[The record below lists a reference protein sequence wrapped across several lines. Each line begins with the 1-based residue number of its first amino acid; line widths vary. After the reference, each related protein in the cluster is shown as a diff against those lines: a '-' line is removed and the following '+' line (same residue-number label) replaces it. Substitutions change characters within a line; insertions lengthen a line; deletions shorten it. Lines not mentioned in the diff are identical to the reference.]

1 MNTVFLALGSNIENR
16 KQHIEKAIVLLRE
29 KINDITVA
37 SLYETKPRYFENQN
51 NFLNTVLSGF
61 TELEPQEL
69 LQFTKTVQKKV
80 GRVERF
86 RNGPREI
93 DIDILFYDNVVY
105 KDEELEIPHPRLQ
118 ERDFVLQ
125 PFSDLNPDFSHPVL
139 KKTIRELLDSL
150 PEEQRSIIQN
160 TIGSFQLDIFLKN
173 GNPQAGK

>member
-1 MNTVFLALGSNIENR
+1 MHHIFLALGSNIGNR
-16 KQHIEKAIVLLRE
+16 KHYIEESILLLQE
-29 KINDITVA
+29 TMNDVTIA
-37 SLYETKPRYFENQN
+37 PLYETEPRYFENQH

-61 TELEPQEL
+61 TDLEPQEL

-125 PFSDLNPDFSHPVL
+125 PFSDINPYFFHPVL
-139 KKTIRELLDSL
+139 NKTMRELLDTL
-150 PEEQRSIIQN
+150 PEEQRSVIKM
-160 TIGSFQLDIFLKN
+160 LK
-173 GNPQAGK
+173 

>member
-1 MNTVFLALGSNIENR
+1 MHQIFLALGSNIGNR
-16 KQHIEKAIVLLRE
+16 KHYIEESILLLQE
-29 KINDITVA
+29 KMSDVTIA
-37 SLYETKPRYFENQN
+37 PLYETEPRYFENQH

-61 TELEPQEL
+61 TDLEPQEL

-125 PFSDLNPDFSHPVL
+125 PLSDINPDFFHPVL
-139 KKTIRELLDSL
+139 KKTMRELLDTL
-150 PEEQRSIIQN
+150 PEEQRSVIKR
-160 TIGSFQLDIFLKN
+160 LK
-173 GNPQAGK
+173 

>member
-1 MNTVFLALGSNIENR
+1 MHQIFLALGSNIENR
-16 KQHIEKAIVLLRE
+16 KQHIETAIVLLRE
-29 KINDITVA
+29 KVHDITVA
-37 SLYETKPRYFENQN
+37 PLYETKPRYFENQY

-61 TELEPQEL
+61 TDLEPQEL

-105 KDEELEIPHPRLQ
+105 KDEVLEIPHPGIQ

-125 PFSDLNPDFSHPVL
+125 PFSDIDPDFSHPVL
-139 KKTIRELLDSL
+139 KKTIRELLDTL
-150 PEEQRSIIQN
+150 QEEQRSVIKI
-160 TIGSFQLDIFLKN
+160 LE
-173 GNPQAGK
+173 

>member
-37 SLYETKPRYFENQN
+37 PLYETKPRYFENQN
-51 NFLNTVLSGF
+51 NFLNTVLSGC

-125 PFSDLNPDFSHPVL
+125 PFSDINPDFSHPVL
-139 KKTIRELLDSL
+139 KKTIRELLDTL
-150 PEEQRSIIQN
+150 PEEQRSII
-160 TIGSFQLDIFLKN
+160 
-173 GNPQAGK
+173 

>member
-1 MNTVFLALGSNIENR
+1 MHTVFLALGSNIENR

-37 SLYETKPRYFENQN
+37 PLYETKPRYFENQN

-61 TELEPQEL
+61 TDVEPQEL

-93 DIDILFYDNVVY
+93 DIDILFYGNVVY

-118 ERDFVLQ
+118 DRDFVLQ
-125 PFSDLNPDFSHPVL
+125 PFSDINPDFSHPVL
-139 KKTIRELLDSL
+139 KKTIRELLDTL
-150 PEEQRSIIQN
+150 PEEQRSII
-160 TIGSFQLDIFLKN
+160 G
-173 GNPQAGK
+173 